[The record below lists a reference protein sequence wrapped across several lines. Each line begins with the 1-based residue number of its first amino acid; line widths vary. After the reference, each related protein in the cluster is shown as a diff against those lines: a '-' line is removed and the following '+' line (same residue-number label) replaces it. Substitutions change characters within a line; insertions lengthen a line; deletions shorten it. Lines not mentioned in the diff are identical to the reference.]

1 MKTQNTITS
10 FLWQVIKPYK
20 WWYLLMIQAPIIGSF
35 YKVANSYAIKLV
47 VDAFT
52 SSAAPQY
59 SDLIYPI
66 SVYIGAILVM
76 ESGWR
81 LSHFAW
87 MKSQPFVRIDIT
99 AKAYDYIQN
108 YSYQFFQN
116 IHSGSIMSKIRGI
129 VIGYNNLWFG
139 VHHRIASPALETLV
153 IVIALGFINLQ
164 LFFFMVIWC
173 LIFFPIMLKMS
184 FNVSKLAKAT
194 TDSQHKAMG
203 LIADN
208 ITNIFSLFSFASRN
222 RELKKI
228 NDFLERD
235 TAKKDYAWIGYELK
249 TAFVGI
255 FFYSIMLVSLFFFLI
270 HLRRINV
277 ITIGDFVFIMTV
289 TFFIVDNIWKLTSE
303 VGDFVGKIGD
313 FKSSFSILQTPQE
326 LVDEANAKDLK
337 VTNGE
342 IIFKD
347 LSFRYKDGEQIFD
360 SLNLHIKSGEKIGLV
375 GYSGTGKST
384 LVSLLLKNFRA
395 NNGDILIDNQS
406 IYDVNSDSLRSQIA
420 LIPQDTMLFHRSIGE
435 NIGYAKENASIKEI
449 EEAAKKAHIHEFI
462 TQLKDGYKTL
472 VGERGIKLSGGQ
484 RQRIAI
490 ARAILKNAPIIILDE
505 ATSSLDSKTEQEIQ
519 KSINQML
526 EVNNATVIA
535 IAHRLS
541 TIKHMN
547 RIIVMDG
554 GKIIEDGNFEEL
566 LAKENSKF
574 KTLWDQ
580 QIDGMVI

>member
-541 TIKHMN
+541 TIKHMD